1 MAMPLCVL
9 TTKPCPLRFAGA
21 GFVFQN
27 LTLRLAFAPFSQA
40 PLPNWPGAGD
50 AKRGA
55 GMVTLKA
62 RLRPITPEAIRP
74 ITTKPDRRAFEL
86 APIPLIWTQD
96 KIFWYR

>member
-1 MAMPLCVL
+1 
-9 TTKPCPLRFAGA
+9 LRFDNKVVRAPVRHGGLL
-21 GFVFQN
+21 GFR
-27 LTLRLAFAPFSQA
+27 LTLRLAFAPLSQA

-50 AKRGA
+50 AKHGG

-74 ITTKPDRRAFEL
+74 ITTKPDRHAFEL